1 MTPRGRERALL
12 GMTGALLGVSVLAH
26 VQFLLGGGEAFWVV
40 VTLAMTGFCLTSSIH
55 LMGARNGLAFL
66 IIGVSLGQFFEA
78 LSVHTG
84 FPFGPY
90 FYTRVFGPGLLGIP
104 FIIPFAW
111 YVIVYLSY
119 VLANLTI
126 EHRPIV
132 GGGVGHAIW
141 LSFIGAAIVTAYDL
155 SLDPFMVT
163 RIKAWVM
170 ENPGNYFGEQFRGFA
185 GWMLTSFLISVIF
198 RLTRREAP
206 VQTAA
211 VSVLAA
217 AYPVA
222 AYGLW
227 ATFFAAAG
235 EPPGTRPIA
244 IFAMGIPTLTSISGL
259 LKWQRLRRL
268 TDASASARAA
278 V

>member
-1 MTPRGRERALL
+1 MTHRFRERALL
-12 GMTGALLGVSVLAH
+12 GLTAVLLAVSAFAH
-26 VQFLLGGGEAFWVV
+26 VQFLLTGGEVFWIV
-40 VTLAMTGFCLTSSIH
+40 VTLAMAGFCMTSSTQ
-55 LMGARNGLAFL
+55 LMGARNAFAFL
-66 IIGVSLGQFFEA
+66 IIGVSLGQLFET

-90 FYTRVFGPGLLGIP
+90 FYTRVFGPGLLGVP
-104 FIIPFAW
+104 FIIPLAW

-119 VLANLTI
+119 VLANLMI
-126 EHRPIV
+126 EQQPIV
-132 GGGVGHAIW
+132 SGGVRQAIW
-141 LSFIGAAIVTAYDL
+141 LSVIGAAVVTAYDL

-170 ENPGNYFGEQFRGFA
+170 VNPGNYFGEQFRGFA

-198 RLTRREAP
+198 RLTRRELPRQAG
-206 VQTAA
+206 
-211 VSVLAA
+211 SVPLLAA

-227 ATFFAAAG
+227 AVFFAAAG

-244 IFAMGIPTLTSISGL
+244 IFAMGIPTLTAISGL
-259 LKWQRLRRL
+259 VKWRRSRTL
-268 TDASASARAA
+268 ADASISLRAG

>member
-1 MTPRGRERALL
+1 MTPRVRERALL
-12 GMTGALLGVSVLAH
+12 GITGALLGVSVLAH
-26 VQFLLGGGEAFWVV
+26 VQFLLGGGEAFWIV
-40 VTLAMTGFCLTSSIH
+40 VTLAMTGFCLTSSTH
-55 LMGARNGLAFL
+55 LMGVRNAVAFL
-66 IIGVSLGQFFEA
+66 IIGVSLGQFFET

-90 FYTRVFGPGLLGIP
+90 FYTGVFGPGLLGVP

-132 GGGVGHAIW
+132 SGGVGQAIW
-141 LSFIGAAIVTAYDL
+141 LSLIGAAVVTAYDL
-155 SLDPFMVT
+155 ALDPFMVT

-185 GWMLTSFLISVIF
+185 GWMLTSFLISVVF
-198 RLTRREAP
+198 RLTRRG
-206 VQTAA
+206 VSGQAA
-211 VSVLAA
+211 SLSLLAA
-217 AYPVA
+217 TYPVV

-227 ATFFAAAG
+227 AVFFAAAG

-259 LKWQRLRRL
+259 VKWQRLRRL
-268 TDASASARAA
+268 TDASVSARAG